1 MIEIIMKSKAIL
13 LLINI
18 AIDQEPMDPEVIPYN
33 SLVKMLMVTPVHGQ
47 EGVQPIRGD
56 ARGQLQLPRL
66 LYDDDDDDCDYYFM
80 IMIYDYI

>member
-18 AIDQEPMDPEVIPYN
+18 AIDQEVIPYN

-47 EGVQPIRGD
+47 EGVQPIRGH
-56 ARGQLQLPRL
+56 ARGQLQLSGF
-66 LYDDDDDDCDYYFM
+66 LYDDDDCDYYFM

>member
-18 AIDQEPMDPEVIPYN
+18 AIDQEAMDPEVIPYN

-47 EGVQPIRGD
+47 EGVQPIRGH
-56 ARGQLQLPRL
+56 ARGQLQLPGL
-66 LYDDDDDDCDYYFM
+66 LYDDDDYYFM

>member
-18 AIDQEPMDPEVIPYN
+18 AIDQEVIPYN

-47 EGVQPIRGD
+47 EGVQSIRGD
-56 ARGQLQLPRL
+56 ARGQLQLPGL
-66 LYDDDDDDCDYYFM
+66 LYDYDDYDYYFM

>member
-1 MIEIIMKSKAIL
+1 MIEIIMKSKEIL

-18 AIDQEPMDPEVIPYN
+18 AIDQEAMDPEVIPYN
-33 SLVKMLMVTPVHGQ
+33 SLVKMLMVPPVHGQ

-56 ARGQLQLPRL
+56 ARGQLQLPGL
-66 LYDDDDDDCDYYFM
+66 LYDDDDCDYYFM